1 MKALACSDGAVLHA
15 RLNAC
20 SVTAPGTAL
29 EGLVPRSLR
38 NAPTDV
44 CERLVFDGE
53 NAIGILRKFVESE
66 HGVVRRGYYVVIFA
80 WEH

>member
-1 MKALACSDGAVLHA
+1 MKALACSDGAILHA
-15 RLNAC
+15 GLNAC
-20 SVTAPGTAL
+20 SVPADGTAAL
-29 EGLVPRSLR
+29 ERLVARSLR

-66 HGVVRRGYYVVIFA
+66 HGVVR
-80 WEH
+80 

>member
-1 MKALACSDGAVLHA
+1 MLACSDGAILHA
-15 RLNAC
+15 CLNAC
-20 SVTAPGTAL
+20 SVTADGTAL
-29 EGLVPRSLR
+29 QGLVSRSLR

-53 NAIGILRKFVESE
+53 NAIGILGKFVESE
-66 HGVVRRGYYVVIFA
+66 HGVVRRGHYVVIFA